1 MAGTSSRRIEAV
13 SKWRTTA
20 AAVRVLISLS
30 EQHAKPEEPTE
41 IDHPDVPRGTMSNSN
56 FQVPV
61 VHQAS
66 SAIASMRIAQL
77 WRYPV
82 KSLLGERLPTLRLV
96 DDGIEGDRMWGIQD
110 RRDGRIL
117 TARREPRLLFASSRL
132 AGSDL
137 PVITLPDGEEMA
149 GTGPVTDAAL
159 SAWLGKPVALV
170 AASES
175 DTARA
180 EYFADA
186 TDDASQAIE
195 WTMPKGRFVDAF
207 PVLVISTAGLRSGA
221 VAYPAGAWDVRRFRP
236 NILIQLNGEG
246 WAEDAWADRQLSVG
260 SAQLIPRQRC
270 IRCTMVN
277 RAQPGLA
284 RDVNIYKA
292 LHRTHGGEAGMW
304 SQVTQ
309 PGFIAE
315 GDVVE
320 ITQAQGPAS

>member
-1 MAGTSSRRIEAV
+1 
-13 SKWRTTA
+13 
-20 AAVRVLISLS
+20 
-30 EQHAKPEEPTE
+30 
-41 IDHPDVPRGTMSNSN
+41 MSNSN
-56 FQVPV
+56 FPALAPR
-61 VHQAS
+61 QAS
-66 SAIASMRIAQL
+66 SAIASVHIAQL

-132 AGSDL
+132 AATNL
-137 PVITLPDGEEMA
+137 PVITLPDGQEMA
-149 GTGPVTDAAL
+149 GIGPVTDAAL
-159 SAWLGKPVALV
+159 SAWLGKPVTLV

-175 DTARA
+175 GAASA

-207 PVLVISTAGLRSGA
+207 PVLVISTAGLGSGA
-221 VAYPAGAWDVRRFRP
+221 AAYPAGVWDVRRFRP
-236 NILIQLNGEG
+236 NILIQLDGEG
-246 WAEDAWADRQLSVG
+246 WTEDAWADRQLSIG

-277 RAQPGLA
+277 RAQPGLDS
-284 RDVNIYKA
+284 DVNIFKT
-292 LHRTHGGEAGMW
+292 LHRTHGGKAGMW
-304 SQVTQ
+304 TQVVQ
-309 PGFIAE
+309 PGPISE
-315 GDVVE
+315 GAVVE
-320 ITQAQGPAS
+320 IA